1 MIEVVTT
8 DAKPLN
14 KAQRIREYIA
24 ANPKVVAKDV
34 AKTLGV
40 TLQYVY
46 TVMYKV
52 KARASKVKKS
62 RKVSKKLGRPRKV
75 TEASANWKTIAFA
88 SSDIPFYK
96 DSVTDTT
103 PKRMA
108 QLAYEAGVAKAKL
121 RMQGQRQIEMFE
133 PKADPV
139 NNPAHYTVGGIETID
154 FIEAKKLGYNLGNV
168 VKYITRADHKDNKL
182 EDLRKAQWYLT
193 REINSL
199 K

>member
-1 MIEVVTT
+1 MIELATT
-8 DAKPLN
+8 KEQP
-14 KAQRIREYIA
+14 KTTKSAQIRNY
-24 ANPKVVAKDV
+24 VAKHPKAKSADV
-34 AKTLGV
+34 AKAIGV
-40 TLQYVY
+40 TPAYVA
-46 TVMYKV
+46 TVLWNAKKKAKV
-52 KARASKVKKS
+52 VKK
-62 RKVSKKLGRPRKV
+62 KAKP
-75 TEASANWKTIAFA
+75 NWKTIAFA

-96 DSVTDTT
+96 DSVIDTT

-121 RMQGQRQIEMFE
+121 RMEGNRQIEMFE

-154 FIEAKKLGYNLGNV
+154 FIEAKQLGYNLGNV
-168 VKYITRADHKDNKL
+168 IKYLTRADHKGNKM